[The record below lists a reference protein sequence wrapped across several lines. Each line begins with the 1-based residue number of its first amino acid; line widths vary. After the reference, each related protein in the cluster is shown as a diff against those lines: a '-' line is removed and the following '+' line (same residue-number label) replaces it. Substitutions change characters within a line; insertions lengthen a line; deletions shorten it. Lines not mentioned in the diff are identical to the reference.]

1 MSLKVLVA
9 EDDVVN
15 RRYISE
21 WLLSEGHECVTT
33 GNMTDAL
40 KALNK
45 QHFDAVIADVR
56 LPDGDGRD
64 LQQHLAVR
72 SKLLLMSGDAPGT
85 GNDWMHKPLST
96 TDLSRALRGLA
107 PSPALADPTPA
118 EDLPDIDD
126 DAAGTALGAGL
137 SVLGGL
143 RTLLRRELLRDQQQL
158 PQLIDKN
165 HPPEALELLHKL
177 KASSA
182 LCGLP
187 RLRNASQHLH
197 EQIRSESLSAHALRQ
212 WEEAVARALGRIKPG

>member
-1 MSLKVLVA
+1 MNLKVLVV

-15 RRYISE
+15 RRYIGE
-21 WLLSEGHECVTT
+21 WLLSEGHECVIT

-64 LQQHLAVR
+64 LQQHLAAR
-72 SKLLLMSGDAPGT
+72 SRLLLMSGDAPGT
-85 GNDWMHKPLST
+85 GIDWMHKPLST
-96 TDLSRALRGLA
+96 ADLSRALRGAA
-107 PSPALADPTPA
+107 PSVAPVDRTPA
-118 EDLPDIDD
+118 EDLPDVDN

-143 RTLLRRELLRDQQQL
+143 RTLLHRELLRDQQQL
-158 PQLIDKN
+158 PKLIAENQL
-165 HPPEALELLHKL
+165 PEALELLHKL

-187 RLRNASQHLH
+187 RLRSASQHLH
-197 EQIRSESLSAHALRQ
+197 EQIGSESLSAHALKQ
-212 WEEAVARALGRIKPG
+212 WEEAVTRALGLL